1 MEPPLVPHGRRA
13 PLPARG
19 CLPASSRAP
28 SPCGCRGGWRRHL
41 SRFLLLISQLAP
53 GFSHGPFCGRL
64 GPASVTAPCGR
75 RAAGCLRGWAGR
87 RGLHGNGPAG
97 GRASGGRCG
106 LPGPPP
112 RPRPLG
118 PAGVTEERGPGRQP
132 AWQRA
137 PGEPAAGRRRE
148 REASSGTWCPRTH
161 TCAGWCRGFSVAAAP
176 IFPLPLP
183 LPGEHPEKEQFMER
197 TREADFKPKP

>member
-1 MEPPLVPHGRRA
+1 M
-13 PLPARG
+13 
-19 CLPASSRAP
+19 
-28 SPCGCRGGWRRHL
+28 
-41 SRFLLLISQLAP
+41 
-53 GFSHGPFCGRL
+53 
-64 GPASVTAPCGR
+64 TAPCGR
-75 RAAGCLRGWAGR
+75 WAAGCLRGWAGR

-106 LPGPPP
+106 LPSPPP

-176 IFPLPLP
+176 IFPLPHLFLVNTP
-183 LPGEHPEKEQFMER
+183 RKSSSWRGREKQILSQNPNGTM
-197 TREADFKPKP
+197 T